1 MSSLS
6 PHDLGQRIL
15 LLTLALQVAVESE
28 HWDEVDTL
36 IENRAE
42 AIESGNGIKIPDPI
56 WQQIRSAEEKA
67 FEGLMRHR
75 GSLLSSMESGHKATF
90 MQRAY
95 GPVTQGAD
103 LADF

>member
-6 PHDLGQRIL
+6 PHDLGQKIL

-36 IENRAE
+36 IKNRAE
-42 AIESGNGIKIPDPI
+42 AIESGNGVQIPEPV
-56 WQQIRSAEEKA
+56 WQQIRTAEEKA
-67 FEGLMRHR
+67 FEGLMQLR
-75 GSLLSSMESGHKATF
+75 GSLLSSMETGRRAIS

-95 GPVTQGAD
+95 GPANPGAN
-103 LADF
+103 LADY